1 MKKFKEFLFLFV
13 PLIVAT
19 ILPIIIFVTNQIENA
34 FMGNEQYLRLFSNDG
49 IFWNAIVN
57 TYSRAIALSVFV
69 VLFIALLCRFIKY
82 LKSRK
87 VFYIFSVISSTV
99 ISFFSVYL
107 NRTNY
112 FGLPMGVYDPQYL
125 VSNTPPTISISV
137 YDVLLAIQIGFLI
150 AFLFW
155 LLELLGLFIK
165 KNKST

>member
-112 FGLPMGVYDPQYL
+112 FG
-125 VSNTPPTISISV
+125 
-137 YDVLLAIQIGFLI
+137 
-150 AFLFW
+150 
-155 LLELLGLFIK
+155 
-165 KNKST
+165 